1 MRAGSFAKRY
11 LANLA
16 GLGIENT
23 QCPLLLGRV
32 PDVSVGRGRDVM
44 GMCALREAVDLT
56 FLRVGREGGKA
67 GGECDKAEEAA
78 HENSPCCGICHY
90 SRRKVRRG
98 NDGSG
103 KSRRPAL
110 LLTGRRIDQSSCC
123 CGHPWGSTD
132 ALVEPNPA

>member
-1 MRAGSFAKRY
+1 
-11 LANLA
+11 
-16 GLGIENT
+16 
-23 QCPLLLGRV
+23 
-32 PDVSVGRGRDVM
+32 M
-44 GMCALREAVDLT
+44 GMRALRETVDLT

-78 HENSPCCGICHY
+78 HENSPCCGMCHY

-110 LLTGRRIDQSSCC
+110 RFTAPRIDQSS
-123 CGHPWGSTD
+123 
-132 ALVEPNPA
+132 PAVGAPLGFD